1 MRAADADRERTAERL
16 RDAAVEGRIRSEE
29 LEERLEAALAAS
41 TYAELDGL
49 VADLPAPAAGAEAPA
64 AAPSADLSGCLG
76 PAPGHLGAHRSGLLL
91 ADLADPRLGR
101 VGGSAARAGRLP
113 NMPSERFVDELNAQI
128 GRELQAAHQY
138 TAVGAFYDRE
148 TFPRLAKFFY
158 DQADEERGH
167 AMKMVDYLRDT
178 NSPMRLGEIKAPR
191 TEFGDHVEPISLAL
205 EYEKK
210 VTVSIGNLFQIA
222 RETDDYASES
232 FMQWFVDEQVEEE
245 ATMDAL
251 LQVAERVREYPM
263 MLEEF
268 LARDG
273 DDLGGD

>member
-1 MRAADADRERTAERL
+1 
-16 RDAAVEGRIRSEE
+16 
-29 LEERLEAALAAS
+29 
-41 TYAELDGL
+41 
-49 VADLPAPAAGAEAPA
+49 
-64 AAPSADLSGCLG
+64 
-76 PAPGHLGAHRSGLLL
+76 
-91 ADLADPRLGR
+91 
-101 VGGSAARAGRLP
+101 
-113 NMPSERFVDELNAQI
+113 MPSERFVDELNAQI

-138 TAVGAFYDRE
+138 TAVAAYYDRE

-158 DQADEERGH
+158 GQAEEERGH
-167 AMKMVDYLRDT
+167 AMKMVGYLRDT

-191 TEFGDHVEPISLAL
+191 TDFADHVEPLTLAL
-205 EYEKK
+205 EHEKK
-210 VTVSIGNLFQIA
+210 VTVSIGKLFEIA

-245 ATMDAL
+245 ATMDSL